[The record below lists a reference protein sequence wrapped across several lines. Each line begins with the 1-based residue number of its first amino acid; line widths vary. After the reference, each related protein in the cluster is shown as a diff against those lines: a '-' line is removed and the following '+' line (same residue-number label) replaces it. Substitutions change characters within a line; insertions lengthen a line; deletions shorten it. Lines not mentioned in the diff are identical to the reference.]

1 MRRDARVCAGCGCRL
16 SQYNLEDLCAA
27 CSRDRRLDARP
38 GPAIPDAVWL
48 APDIQTAIANWNFG
62 LASRLL
68 RERAGLRQDDMAFM
82 TGLSQSFLSM
92 LEAGSRR
99 LTNLDKAARFL
110 QGIGTPEALLA
121 PPFRETAAPV
131 ASARAP
137 YPGPGPRRHD
147 TLPATHDATDL
158 NKLAAQAAAQSLN
171 FTDEITK
178 TNVSDVELA
187 VLESTLTEIA
197 TDYVHVPLHKVLT
210 NLVRTRDRLFTLLNG
225 RQPPGQTRELFL
237 LTGTSCLLLAH
248 ASQNLGDEDA
258 AIAQLQAA
266 WTFAEQ
272 ADHNDLRAWVKGTT
286 ALIAE
291 WSTRRQTALDYTR
304 QASRLSPGGETR
316 IRIAAI
322 EARAAARIGDRST
335 AMAALEDLQRAREQ
349 KTAPDALTRFGGL
362 LTFPEAKQEY
372 YIGGTFALL
381 GEHQLAEQHARAAIE
396 LYENGPKEHRSYGD
410 EALAR
415 LDIATARIAAGE
427 IEGAGEQ
434 LQPILEL
441 PTDRRIRQL
450 GDAMHAVARLLQEPR
465 LARSPVARE
474 LEAATRGYQ
483 AIDTRTKA
491 LAP

>member
-1 MRRDARVCAGCGCRL
+1 MRKDARACAGCGCRL
-16 SQYNLEDLCAA
+16 SQYNLEDQCAA
-27 CSRDRRLDARP
+27 CTRDRQRDAHP
-38 GPAIPDAVWL
+38 GPSIPDEVWL
-48 APDIQTAIANWNFG
+48 DPDIQTAIADWNFG
-62 LASRLL
+62 LASRLI

-92 LEAGSRR
+92 LEAGGRR

-110 QGIGTPEALLA
+110 EGIGTPDALLA
-121 PPFRETAAPV
+121 PPFREHAAPV
-131 ASARAP
+131 APARAP
-137 YPGPGPRRHD
+137 YSGPGRHAPW
-147 TLPATHDATDL
+147 PATHDVTDL
-158 NKLAAQAAAQSLN
+158 NELAAQAAAQSLH

-178 TNVSDVELA
+178 SNVSNVELEG
-187 VLESTLTEIA
+187 LESTLAQIA
-197 TDYVHVPLHKVLT
+197 SDYVHAPLQKIFT
-210 NLVRTRDRLFTLLNG
+210 DLVSIRNHLFSLLSG
-225 RQPPGQTRELFL
+225 RQPLGQTRELLL

-258 AIAQLQAA
+258 AIAQLQTA

-272 ADHNDLRAWVKGTT
+272 ADHNDLRAWVKGTS

-304 QASRLSPGGETR
+304 QAMRLAPGGETR

-322 EARAAARIGDRST
+322 EARAAARIGDRTT

-349 KTAPDALTRFGGL
+349 KAAPDALTRFGGL

-372 YIGGTFALL
+372 YIGGAFALL
-381 GEHQLAEQHARAAIE
+381 GEHHLAEQHATAAIE

-415 LDIATARIAAGE
+415 LDIATARISAGE

-441 PTDRRIRQL
+441 PADRRIRQL
-450 GDAMHAVARLLQEPR
+450 GDAMHAVTRLLEEPR
-465 LARSPVARE
+465 FARSPVARD
-474 LEAATRGYQ
+474 LADATRGYQ

-491 LAP
+491 LTT